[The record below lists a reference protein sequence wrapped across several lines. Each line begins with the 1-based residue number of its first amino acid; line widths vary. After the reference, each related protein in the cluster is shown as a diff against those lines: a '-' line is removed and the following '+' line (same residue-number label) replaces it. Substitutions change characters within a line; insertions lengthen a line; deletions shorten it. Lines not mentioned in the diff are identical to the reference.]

1 MKHLLPQHGNL
12 YKANLHC
19 HTTCSDG
26 RFTPEEIKAMYK
38 EKGYSVVAFTDHGR
52 AYPQSHLTDENFLAL
67 IGLEVGLGEYRKGD
81 WRYNIRKNCD
91 IGLISSDPEFRGTMG
106 HEKYDGRYSPE
117 VVNDIMR
124 TYRNA
129 GFFVTHNHPAW
140 SLERYEDYKHY
151 KYMHATEI
159 VNYGSYAGGFS
170 EHNEHVYDDMLMDG
184 RRIFCLATDD
194 NHNREGRPDSFGAY
208 TMIKAEKLDYQSI
221 MEALF
226 AGNFYATEGPEIKEL
241 YVDDDKVLHVVT
253 SPAVRISINTPTKM
267 RGFINSFDGEPVTE
281 LSWQLQS
288 KCNYIRVVVT
298 DEHGKNAYSNA
309 YFLDDILL

>member
-1 MKHLLPQHGNL
+1 MKYLLPQNCNS
-12 YKANLHC
+12 YKANLHS
-19 HTTCSDG
+19 HSTCSDG
-26 RFTPEEIKAMYK
+26 RFTPEELKEMYM
-38 EKGYSVVAFTDHGR
+38 EKGYSIIAYTDHGR
-52 AYPQSHLTDENFLAL
+52 LYPQNHLTDENFLAL
-67 IGLEVGLGEYRKGD
+67 NGLEVGLGEYRKGD

-91 IGLISSDPEFRGTMG
+91 IGLIASDPDFRGSLG
-106 HEKYDGRYSPE
+106 HEKHDGRYSPE
-117 VVNDIMR
+117 VVNEIMR

-140 SLERYEDYKHY
+140 SMERYEDYKHY

-159 VNYGSYAGGFS
+159 VNYGAYLSGFS

-194 NHNREGRPDSFGAY
+194 NHNKVGRPDSFGAY
-208 TMIKAEKLDYQSI
+208 TVIKAEKLDYPSV

-226 AGNFYATEGPEIKEL
+226 AGNFYASEGPEIKEL

-267 RGFINSFDGEPVTE
+267 RGYVNSDGSELVTE
-281 LSWQLQS
+281 LSWKLEP
-288 KCNYIRVVVT
+288 KCSYVRIVVT

-309 YFLDDILL
+309 YFMDDILL